1 MNFGKILVMNEYA
14 ELIHNAALR
23 LSKPGSLEDVYE
35 TIVSDSLNFVGAD
48 FGSIFL
54 RKKGVLERVYAS
66 DPTLYT
72 ARIRDK
78 GYTYK
83 ASMLESPSYIQFSK
97 IQKFQPNLSILGV
110 KSVVYIP
117 LWYKNRSF
125 GIISLDSLKRKEYS
139 DEEMTIL
146 KLYGSIASLAMKKT
160 EFYNETKQALEI
172 RNFFISIAAHELRT
186 PLTSI
191 SGYVQLLKKKM
202 PNGESLESR
211 WIEKLAHETNRLT
224 ILTKELL
231 ESNRIRAGVAE
242 YMLKQHSLNDIIKRT
257 INRLQ
262 YHYPDRELQYQN
274 SLPNSEDIV
283 VADYD
288 KLIQVF
294 YNLLENAIK
303 YSPEDEPIGISMDF
317 RKPHLVVKIRDKGVG
332 IEFDRLKQILDGT
345 YNHVDD
351 GSEKAGIGLG
361 LFLVKKIIEKHNGF
375 ISIKSAK
382 RKGTTVTVKL
392 PKFYE

>member
-1 MNFGKILVMNEYA
+1 MDDYTDEIY
-14 ELIHNAALR
+14 NAALN
-23 LSKPGSLEDVYE
+23 LSQPGTLEDVYK
-35 TIVSDSLNFVGAD
+35 TVVSDSLQLIGSD

-54 RKKGVLERVYAS
+54 RKNGILERVYAS
-66 DPTLYT
+66 DSTLYT

-78 GYTYK
+78 GYTHR
-83 ASMLESPSYIQFSK
+83 ASMLKEPSYIQFTKIEKVQPVLSK
-97 IQKFQPNLSILGV
+97 MGV

-117 LWYKNRSF
+117 LWYKNKSF
-125 GIISLDSLKRKEYS
+125 GVISLDSLSRTEYS
-139 DEEMTIL
+139 DEEMKKL
-146 KLYGSIASLAMKKT
+146 KLYGIVASLAIKKT

-191 SGYVQLLKKKM
+191 SGYVQLLSKRISD
-202 PNGESLESR
+202 GESLESR

-242 YMLKQHSLNDIIKRT
+242 YVLKQHSLNDIIKRT

-262 YHYPDRELQYQN
+262 YHYPVRELQYEN
-274 SLPNSEDIV
+274 SIPQLEDIV

-303 YSPEDEPIGISMDF
+303 YSPENEPINISMDYK
-317 RKPHLVVKIRDKGVG
+317 KPYLNVKIRDEGAG
-332 IEFDRLKQILDGT
+332 IAMERLKQIVDGN
-345 YNHVDD
+345 YNYADD
-351 GSEKAGIGLG
+351 GSEKSGIGLG
-361 LFLVKKIIEKHNGF
+361 LFLVRKIIEKHNGL
-375 ISIKSAK
+375 ISIKSVK
-382 RKGTTVTVKL
+382 RKGTTVIVKL
-392 PKFYE
+392 PKYYE